1 MPPSADE
8 LHPQDISASNFPG
21 FTCFQK
27 CEAHC
32 LNGCFAQ
39 LEPVRSK
46 EHKIAAESL
55 AAEVGEFAK
64 VAEEHASST
73 GGATG
78 AGSSKDSG
86 SATGGSDAAKT
97 DLASF
102 LSEEAKREELIA
114 KEAQAADAMADEN
127 ADVVR

>member
-1 MPPSADE
+1 M
-8 LHPQDISASNFPG
+8 
-21 FTCFQK
+21 
-27 CEAHC
+27 
-32 LNGCFAQ
+32 
-39 LEPVRSK
+39 RSK